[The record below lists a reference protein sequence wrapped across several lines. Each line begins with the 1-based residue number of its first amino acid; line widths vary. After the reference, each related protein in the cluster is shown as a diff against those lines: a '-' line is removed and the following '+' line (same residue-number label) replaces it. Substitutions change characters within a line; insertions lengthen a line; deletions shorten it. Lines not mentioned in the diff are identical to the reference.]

1 MEAVVVVLEATGDMD
16 TAWIHTDM
24 VVMAMRDMVMGHPW
38 VMVDMVE
45 VWDTEVVQE
54 VELLVLVVK

>member
-1 MEAVVVVLEATGDMD
+1 MVVLEATGDMD
-16 TAWIHTDM
+16 TAWTHTDM
-24 VVMAMRDMVMGHPW
+24 VVMAMRDMVMVHPW
-38 VMVDMVE
+38 VMVDMEE